1 MQKSN
6 THFEQ
11 ISVALVK
18 QIAKEDASDNNH
30 EKDGA
35 DTTIAASK
43 LKAHRSPSRRKN
55 GKRV

>member
-1 MQKSN
+1 MQKSK

-18 QIAKEDASDNNH
+18 KIAKEDASDKSH
-30 EKDGA
+30 KKDGA
-35 DTTIAASK
+35 DTKIGTSK
-43 LKAHRSPSRRKN
+43 SKPNRLPSLGKN